1 MLPPCVGKARGQP
14 RAFTIRSSCNDD
26 PLPYRCVPVHFGLV
40 PGLAAAPSAFAAG
53 ADATTKSG
61 ETKTQA
67 QHKHHKSDKTS
78 AKQGTEKSG
87 AAKMDKSGTATAP
100 AK

>member
-1 MLPPCVGKARGQP
+1 MTTHSRIA
-14 RAFTIRSSCNDD
+14 AFLSTSALC
-26 PLPYRCVPVHFGLV
+26 L
-40 PGLAAAPSAFAAG
+40 GLAAAPSAFAAG
-53 ADATTKSG
+53 ADASAKTG

-78 AKQGTEKSG
+78 AKQGGAKSG
-87 AAKMDKSGTATAP
+87 ATSKMDHSGSTTP

>member
-1 MLPPCVGKARGQP
+1 MTTHSRIA
-14 RAFTIRSSCNDD
+14 AFLSTSALC
-26 PLPYRCVPVHFGLV
+26 L
-40 PGLAAAPSAFAAG
+40 GLAAAPSAFAAG

-61 ETKTQA
+61 DTKTQA

-87 AAKMDKSGTATAP
+87 ASKMDKSGAATAP

>member
-1 MLPPCVGKARGQP
+1 MTTHSRIA
-14 RAFTIRSSCNDD
+14 AFLSTSALC
-26 PLPYRCVPVHFGLV
+26 L
-40 PGLAAAPSAFAAG
+40 GLAVAPAAFAAG
-53 ADATTKSG
+53 TDGSAKAG

-78 AKQGTEKSG
+78 AKHGTAKSG
-87 AAKMDKSGTATAP
+87 GSAKMDKSGATTP

>member
-1 MLPPCVGKARGQP
+1 MTTHSRIA
-14 RAFTIRSSCNDD
+14 AFLSTSALC
-26 PLPYRCVPVHFGLV
+26 L
-40 PGLAAAPSAFAAG
+40 GLAAAPAAFAAG
-53 ADATTKSG
+53 ATKSG

-78 AKQGTEKSG
+78 AKHAADKSG
-87 AAKMDKSGTATAP
+87 SKMDKSGATTP

>member
-1 MLPPCVGKARGQP
+1 MTTHSRIA
-14 RAFTIRSSCNDD
+14 AFLSTSALC
-26 PLPYRCVPVHFGLV
+26 L
-40 PGLAAAPSAFAAG
+40 GLAAAPSAFAAG
-53 ADATTKSG
+53 ADATTKAG

-78 AKQGTEKSG
+78 AKQGAEKSG
-87 AAKMDKSGTATAP
+87 ASKMDKSGTATTP